1 MFAGFK
7 SSLIVLL
14 TLISV
19 VLLPM
24 STLQGQ
30 GTSATVSGTVQDETG
45 GVLPGVYITVDE
57 VDRGTTRSAVT
68 DDAGRYRV
76 PLLEPGT
83 YEIQAELS
91 GFRTAVRTGVK
102 LEVGASAVIDLSLTI
117 GEITERVVVQG
128 EAPLVETTSTAMT
141 GLVDDKK
148 IRDLPLN
155 GRSYE
160 QLALLQTGV
169 SVARFSSTGSAN
181 GSGTSFASA
190 GSRPSTNNFI
200 IDGVNI
206 SNYKDST
213 GSAADTNLGVES
225 IREFKVMTSTYS
237 AAYGRNSGA
246 VINVVTQSGTN
257 QWHGSLFEFHRN
269 SALDAKNFFDNPNE
283 DIPAFKRNQFGFSIG
298 GPINQD
304 RTFIFG
310 NYEGLRESLGLTNIA
325 VVPDEDSRQGIL
337 PEFDSDGNPT
347 GGTKMVTVAD
357 SVKPFLDL
365 YPLPNGRNFGD
376 GSGEFLSGPNQPL
389 DEDYFSIRFD
399 HHFSTEDSIFVRY
412 TFDQAEVI
420 NPDNHL
426 FLQENLYSRTQS
438 GVLEYQKVFSPTF
451 INTARFGLNRS
462 FLEDFSD
469 EISTQPPSVFVPGAA
484 TMGQIRFGRSQGGQ
498 LGLTTLGSP
507 SPGLSPYTSFQ
518 YSDDINWTTGSHGI
532 QAGASI
538 SRIQNNSITFGT
550 GTLGQYTFRTLEEFL
565 QGFAQQF
572 QADTA
577 ESTRRRGQRQTLF
590 GFYIHDD
597 FRYSPN
603 LTFNLGLR
611 WEFLPTISEVNGLE
625 AQLVNL
631 SDSTST
637 VGLPLFNFTGHQ
649 IQPRLGIAWDPFGNG
664 KTAIRAG
671 AGIYHDQM
679 VGSFIILWGSNLFP
693 FTSTAT
699 LRAQDPTQ
707 GTIPFPNGFDLITPG
722 TTPTLVRV
730 DPDVKTPRKIH
741 FNLNIQQ
748 ELSSNTMVSVGYV
761 GSRGTWLTR
770 SGDTNTAVPEIR
782 EDGSKFWFRPFLP
795 RFNTNF
801 ALVLGAHNDVN
812 SFYHSLQMSLRRRF
826 SDNLQ
831 FQFSYTYGRSIDDG
845 SNQLGT
851 ERNTPQNNTQMDNR
865 KADRGLSSFDIRHNF
880 VANATYDLPFGAGHN
895 WGGSASGVGSALIS
909 GWQLSSI
916 VSLATGLPLTIQT
929 GFNRSNNGDFLSPD
943 RPDLL
948 TGANNNPVL
957 GGPDQY
963 FDPSVFVLP
972 EAGTHGDLT
981 RGTVI
986 TPGFASVD
994 FSVVKNNRFGES
1006 GNVQFRA
1013 EFFNILNR
1021 PNFGLPEAS
1030 LFQSNGSRRG
1040 TAGRIQSTVNT
1051 SRQIQ
1056 FSLKLMF

>member
-1 MFAGFK
+1 MFTGFK

-57 VDRGTTRSAVT
+57 VDTGTTRSAVT

-128 EAPLVETTSTAMT
+128 EAPLVETTTSSMT

-169 SVARFSSTGSAN
+169 STARFSSTGSAN
-181 GSGTSFASA
+181 GTGTSFASA

-325 VVPDEDSRQGIL
+325 VVPDADSRQGIL

-438 GVLEYQKVFSPTF
+438 GVLEYRKVFSPTF

-532 QAGASI
+532 QAGANI
-538 SRIQNNSITFGT
+538 TRIQNNSITFGT

-664 KTAIRAG
+664 KTAVRSVPEPA
-671 AGIYHDQM
+671 
-679 VGSFIILWGSNLFP
+679 S
-693 FTSTAT
+693 STTRWWA
-699 LRAQDPTQ
+699 R
-707 GTIPFPNGFDLITPG
+707 
-722 TTPTLVRV
+722 
-730 DPDVKTPRKIH
+730 
-741 FNLNIQQ
+741 
-748 ELSSNTMVSVGYV
+748 LSSY
-761 GSRGTWLTR
+761 
-770 SGDTNTAVPEIR
+770 
-782 EDGSKFWFRPFLP
+782 
-795 RFNTNF
+795 
-801 ALVLGAHNDVN
+801 GAPIC
-812 SFYHSLQMSLRRRF
+812 S
-826 SDNLQ
+826 
-831 FQFSYTYGRSIDDG
+831 
-845 SNQLGT
+845 
-851 ERNTPQNNTQMDNR
+851 
-865 KADRGLSSFDIRHNF
+865 
-880 VANATYDLPFGAGHN
+880 
-895 WGGSASGVGSALIS
+895 
-909 GWQLSSI
+909 
-916 VSLATGLPLTIQT
+916 
-929 GFNRSNNGDFLSPD
+929 LSPA
-943 RPDLL
+943 RP
-948 TGANNNPVL
+948 
-957 GGPDQY
+957 
-963 FDPSVFVLP
+963 
-972 EAGTHGDLT
+972 H
-981 RGTVI
+981 
-986 TPGFASVD
+986 
-994 FSVVKNNRFGES
+994 
-1006 GNVQFRA
+1006 
-1013 EFFNILNR
+1013 
-1021 PNFGLPEAS
+1021 
-1030 LFQSNGSRRG
+1030 
-1040 TAGRIQSTVNT
+1040 
-1051 SRQIQ
+1051 
-1056 FSLKLMF
+1056 